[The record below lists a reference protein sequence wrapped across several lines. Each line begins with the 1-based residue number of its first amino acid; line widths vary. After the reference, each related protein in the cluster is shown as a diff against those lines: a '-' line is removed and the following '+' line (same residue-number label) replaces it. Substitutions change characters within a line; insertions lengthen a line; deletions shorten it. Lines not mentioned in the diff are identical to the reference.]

1 MIWVYR
7 ANKLLLLSA
16 NKREAVVR
24 KNRRR
29 SRELHPIV
37 RKRRMLYLCWMALF
51 MFWFIIEL
59 FIQQNRIWNQEE
71 KLAKWQRELVVA
83 QSENRQL
90 RKDVKLLNSPDYL
103 LELAHKLGYSKPE
116 EENYQIQR

>member
-1 MIWVYR
+1 
-7 ANKLLLLSA
+7 
-16 NKREAVVR
+16 
-24 KNRRR
+24 
-29 SRELHPIV
+29 
-37 RKRRMLYLCWMALF
+37 MLYLCWMVLF

-90 RKDVKLLNSPDYL
+90 QRDVKLLNSPDYL